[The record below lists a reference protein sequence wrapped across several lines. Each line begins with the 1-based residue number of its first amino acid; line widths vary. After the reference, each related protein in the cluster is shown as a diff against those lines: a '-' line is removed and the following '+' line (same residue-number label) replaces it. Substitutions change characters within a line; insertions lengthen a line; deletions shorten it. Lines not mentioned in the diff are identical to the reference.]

1 MAAAAQALQ
10 RGRAESGTG
19 KAGRQL
25 RPHPAGHGM
34 LASDQ
39 RTSALHGDPIQILD
53 NQTGGSRAIRSRPL
67 AYVSV
72 RLARYHPGMAHYLFN
87 FSEGDQEQAAALLR
101 VKMWGIGGDEK
112 HRDALAPADLVL
124 IYLAPPKQ
132 EFIGQAELASAV
144 HDWTSAEAEVYPGHS
159 PCGVLLSHVEEWD
172 PPVAMS
178 TVVPRIDPEASN
190 PYVQQNA
197 KAGFQTG
204 VIRITRYEYETV
216 LAVQAEGVPSTG

>member
-1 MAAAAQALQ
+1 VPAL
-10 RGRAESGTG
+10 
-19 KAGRQL
+19 AG
-25 RPHPAGHGM
+25 AC
-34 LASDQ
+34 
-39 RTSALHGDPIQILD
+39 
-53 NQTGGSRAIRSRPL
+53 IRS
-67 AYVSV
+67 AG
-72 RLARYHPGMAHYLFN
+72 RYHPGMAHYLFN

-101 VKMWGIGGDEK
+101 VKMWGIGRDEK

-144 HDWTSAEAEVYPGHS
+144 HDWTLAEAEVYPGDS

-172 PPVAMS
+172 PPVAMK

-204 VIRITRYEYETV
+204 VIRITSHEYETV
-216 LAVQAEGVPSTG
+216 LAVRAEGAPSAA